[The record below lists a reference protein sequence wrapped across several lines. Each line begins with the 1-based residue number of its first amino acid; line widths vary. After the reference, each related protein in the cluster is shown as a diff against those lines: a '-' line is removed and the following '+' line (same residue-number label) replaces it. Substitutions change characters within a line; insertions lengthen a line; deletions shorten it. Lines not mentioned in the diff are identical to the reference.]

1 MSNLPVHFGRNFF
14 VFWVHVWHCLR
25 RTIRRLMA
33 WRSGTTAVLSK
44 CYVVIVPGPRS
55 NGANVLLSASS
66 LWIAPSR
73 LLLIALPSL
82 CYMGLFLGYHLM
94 YPWTVCSFLLYMT
107 LLVLGKV
114 LEIVSKKHCKL
125 LKMLWR
131 FKQTAIGVM
140 LGLQWVNR
148 FGCPL
153 SFYLCI
159 VLVGSY
165 RLCGQVLLLCLVLL
179 GLWLMSWIFHVI
191 GGFIGYFMFLSW
203 NWLQVKSQGK
213 QAFR

>member
-1 MSNLPVHFGRNFF
+1 
-14 VFWVHVWHCLR
+14 
-25 RTIRRLMA
+25 MA
-33 WRSGTTAVLSK
+33 WQSSTTALLSRFF
-44 CYVVIVPGPRS
+44 VVIVPGPRS
-55 NGANVLLSASS
+55 SGANVLLSASS

-82 CYMGLFLGYHLM
+82 CYMGLFQGCHLM
-94 YPWTVCSFLLYMT
+94 YLWTVCSFLLYIT

-125 LKMLWR
+125 LKTLWR
-131 FKQTAIGVM
+131 FKQTVIGVM

-153 SFYLCI
+153 SFCLCV

-165 RLCGQVLLLCLVLL
+165 RLCGLVLLWYLVLL

-213 QAFR
+213 QQFRLMALRNLKWSVC